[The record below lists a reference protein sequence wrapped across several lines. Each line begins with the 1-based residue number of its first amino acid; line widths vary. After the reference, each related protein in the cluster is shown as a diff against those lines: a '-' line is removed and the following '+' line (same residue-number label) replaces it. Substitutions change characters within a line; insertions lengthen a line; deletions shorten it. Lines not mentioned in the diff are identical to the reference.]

1 MDERLR
7 KTAMAMIAYDSGV
20 PERIQ
25 HFLKV
30 HEFALLIAQAEG
42 VDQETTFIL
51 EAAAYVHD
59 IGIRPAIE
67 KYHSEAG
74 YLQEQEG
81 PAEAEKLLR
90 EVGGFSE
97 KQIARILYLVGHHH
111 TYKDVE
117 GIDYRI
123 LIEADF
129 LVNLYESESRY
140 RAILAAEKNVF
151 ETDTGKWILHEQF
164 GIEF

>member
-1 MDERLR
+1 
-7 KTAMAMIAYDSGV
+7 MIAYDSGV

-42 VDQETTFIL
+42 VDEETTFIL

-81 PAEAEKLLR
+81 PSEAEKLLK

-97 KQIARILYLVGHHH
+97 EQIARILYLVGHHH
-111 TYKDVE
+111 TYKGID
-117 GIDYRI
+117 GIDYQI
-123 LIEADF
+123 LVEADYIANATENGYDPKDVCLF
-129 LVNLYESESRY
+129 MDRFFKTEAGRKLLKS
-140 RAILAAEKNVF
+140 IFGLAE
-151 ETDTGKWILHEQF
+151 
-164 GIEF
+164 

>member
-1 MDERLR
+1 MRMHFRDVQPFTHFSEPMLD
-7 KTAMAMIAYDSGV
+7 TANLNPFMRSPQCYEQG
-20 PERIQ
+20 RI
-25 HFLKV
+25 L
-30 HEFALLIAQAEG
+30 
-42 VDQETTFIL
+42 
-51 EAAAYVHD
+51 
-59 IGIRPAIE
+59 IRPAIE

>member
-42 VDQETTFIL
+42 VDQETAFIL

-59 IGIRPAIE
+59 IVIRPADE
-67 KYHSEAG
+67 KYHSQAG
-74 YLQEQEG
+74 YLQEQDSVRNR
-81 PAEAEKLLR
+81 LR
-90 EVGGFSE
+90 GFCISSA
-97 KQIARILYLVGHHH
+97 II
-111 TYKDVE
+111 
-117 GIDYRI
+117 I
-123 LIEADF
+123 LIQMSKA
-129 LVNLYESESRY
+129 SITAS
-140 RAILAAEKNVF
+140 
-151 ETDTGKWILHEQF
+151 
-164 GIEF
+164 